1 VPQGTKR
8 TLSATRQQDLLN
20 YLRTYQTGQVSELS
34 ELMGASAST
43 IRRDLDELQ
52 RRGLVE
58 RVHGGAS
65 ITDGQ
70 AEPAVGVR
78 ASVHSREK
86 LRIGRRAAELVE
98 DGSTILIS
106 GGTTTAGMLMHLGQ
120 VSGLTVVTNSLS
132 VAGTIARVSEAELI
146 VLGGV
151 LRRSEMSLL
160 GHITTDALVGFHI
173 DTVFTGA
180 FGLDPNTG
188 LSGANLGE
196 TDTDRSLVAAGD
208 RLVVLADGSKFA
220 QRGPIRLA
228 PVESIDTLVTDGAAD
243 DQAVR
248 RLREQGVEV
257 IVC

>member
-1 VPQGTKR
+1 
-8 TLSATRQQDLLN
+8 LSATRQQELLN
-20 YLRTYQTGQVSELS
+20 YLRTYQTAQVSELS
-34 ELMGASAST
+34 VLMGASAST

-65 ITDGQ
+65 IADGQ
-70 AEPAVGVR
+70 AEAAVGIR
-78 ASVHSREK
+78 ASSHADEK

-106 GGTTTAGMLMHLGQ
+106 GGTTTAGMLLHLGK
-120 VSGLTVVTNSLS
+120 VSGLTIITNSLS
-132 VAGTIARVSEAELI
+132 VAGTVARVSDAELI

-160 GHITTDALVGFHI
+160 GHITTDALVSFHV
-173 DTVFTGA
+173 DTVFTGT
-180 FGLDPNTG
+180 FGLDPTTG
-188 LSGANLGE
+188 LSGTNLGE

-208 RLVVLADGSKFA
+208 RLVVLADSSKFA

-228 PVESIDTLVTDGAAD
+228 EVRSIDILVTDAAAD
-243 DQAVR
+243 HRAVR
-248 RLREQGVEV
+248 LLRERGVEV